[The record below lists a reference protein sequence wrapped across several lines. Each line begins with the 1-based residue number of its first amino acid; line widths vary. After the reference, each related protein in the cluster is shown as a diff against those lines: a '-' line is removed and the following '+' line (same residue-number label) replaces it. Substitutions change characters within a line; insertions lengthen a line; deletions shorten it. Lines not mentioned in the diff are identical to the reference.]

1 MDSLIIKDL
10 YAGTKEGKEILRG
23 ISLIIKKGEIHAV
36 MGPNGGGKSTL
47 AQVLMGHPDYVVT
60 KGTIALNGVDIT
72 KMTPDQRAKQ
82 GLFLGFQYPVEIT
95 GVNFGNFLRMAVNEQ
110 IDSHL
115 SSRAKSRD
123 LNLQKSSDEKN
134 SSTLLRS
141 AQNDNLVKK
150 KLSPIAFRN
159 QVEPIAKSL
168 GFSED
173 IVKRFLNQGF
183 SGGEKKKAEILQL
196 SMLRPEFT
204 ILDEPDSG
212 LDVDA
217 LRYIGKTINSLDYP
231 FGLLLITHYQ
241 RILHY
246 IKPQFVHIVVKGKIV
261 KSGDSSLAK
270 ETEEKGYEQY
280 L

>member
-1 MDSLIIKDL
+1 MKNTLEITDL
-10 YAGTKEGKEILRG
+10 YAGIKEGKEILRG
-23 ISLIIKKGEIHAV
+23 ISLKIKKGEIHAI

-60 KGTIALNGVDIT
+60 KGTIVLNGVDIT

-95 GVNFGNFLRMAVNEQ
+95 GVNFGNFLRMAVNEKFQ
-110 IDSHL
+110 DRHSGHTP
-115 SSRAKSRD
+115 RGTGA
-123 LNLQKSSDEKN
+123 
-134 SSTLLRS
+134 STTVL
-141 AQNDNLVKK
+141 K

-159 QVEPIAKSL
+159 TVAPIAKQL
-168 GFSED
+168 GFGEE

-196 SMLRPEFT
+196 AMLKPDFA

-217 LRYIGKTINSLDYP
+217 LRYIGKAITTLDYP
-231 FGLLLITHYQ
+231 FGLVLITHYQ

-246 IKPQFVHIVVKGKIV
+246 IKPQFVHIVVNGKIV
-261 KSGDSSLAK
+261 KSGDASLAK
-270 ETEEKGYEQY
+270 ETEEKGYEK
-280 L
+280 

>member
-1 MDSLIIKDL
+1 
-10 YAGTKEGKEILRG
+10 
-23 ISLIIKKGEIHAV
+23 
-36 MGPNGGGKSTL
+36 
-47 AQVLMGHPDYVVT
+47 MGHPDYVIT
-60 KGTIALNGVDIT
+60 KGTLSLNGVDIT
-72 KMTPDQRAKQ
+72 KMTPDQRAKH

-110 IDSHL
+110 RESDL

-123 LNLQKSSDEKN
+123 LISQKNLVEKD
-134 SSTLLRS
+134 SSTWLRS

-159 QVEPIAKSL
+159 QVEPIAEKL

-196 SMLRPEFT
+196 SMLRPEFA

-217 LRYIGKTINSLDYP
+217 LRYIGNAINSLDYP

-261 KSGDSSLAK
+261 KSGNSLLAK

-280 L
+280 LD

>member
-1 MDSLIIKDL
+1 MKDTLEIIDL
-10 YAGTKEGKEILRG
+10 HAGTKEGKEILRG
-23 ISLIIKKGEIHAV
+23 VSLKIKKGEIHAI

-60 KGTIALNGVDIT
+60 KGKIVVNGVDIT
-72 KMTPDQRAKQ
+72 AMTPDQRAKQ

-95 GVNFGNFLRMAVNEQ
+95 GVNFGNFLRMAVNE
-110 IDSHL
+110 IHDP
-115 SSRAKSRD
+115 K
-123 LNLQKSSDEKN
+123 
-134 SSTLLRS
+134 
-141 AQNDNLVKK
+141 VK

-159 QVEPIAKSL
+159 QVEPIAKTL

-196 SMLRPEFT
+196 SMLKPDFA

-217 LRYIGKTINSLDYP
+217 LRYIGSAINSLDYP

-261 KSGDSSLAK
+261 KSGDSLLAK

-280 L
+280 LQ

>member
-1 MDSLIIKDL
+1 MDSLVIKDL

-23 ISLIIKKGEIHAV
+23 VSLTIKKGEIHAV

-47 AQVLMGHPDYVVT
+47 AQVLMGHPDYIIT
-60 KGTIALNGVDIT
+60 KGTISVNNIDIT
-72 KMTPDQRAKQ
+72 TMTPDQRAHH

-95 GVNFGNFLRMAVNEQ
+95 GVNFGNFLRMAVNEN
-110 IDSHL
+110 ID
-115 SSRAKSRD
+115 
-123 LNLQKSSDEKN
+123 
-134 SSTLLRS
+134 LRLKIKDS
-141 AQNDNLVKK
+141 KVK

-159 QVEPIAKSL
+159 QVEPIAKML

-196 SMLRPEFT
+196 AMLRPDFA

-217 LRYIGKTINSLDYP
+217 LRYIGNAISGLDYS

-246 IKPQFVHIVVKGKIV
+246 IKPDFVHIVVAGKIV
-261 KSGDSSLAK
+261 KSGDSKLAK
-270 ETEEKGYEQY
+270 ETEENGYEKY
-280 L
+280 LNA

>member
-1 MDSLIIKDL
+1 MKDTLVIKDL
-10 YAGTKEGKEILRG
+10 YAGTKEGKEILLG
-23 ISLIIKKGEIHAV
+23 ISLEIKKGEIHAI

-47 AQVLMGHPDYVVT
+47 AQVLMGHPDYVIS
-60 KGTIALNGVDIT
+60 KGKITLNGLDIT
-72 KMTPDQRAKQ
+72 SMTPDQRAKA

-95 GVNFGNFLRMAVNEQ
+95 GVNFGNFLRMAVNEKM
-110 IDSHL
+110 DL
-115 SSRAKSRD
+115 GLGTRD
-123 LNLQKSSDEKN
+123 
-134 SSTLLRS
+134 
-141 AQNDNLVKK
+141 KK

-159 QVEPIAKSL
+159 EVESIAKTL

-196 SMLRPEFT
+196 SMLKPDFA

-217 LRYIGKTINSLDYP
+217 LRYIGNAISNLDYP

-246 IKPQFVHIVVKGKIV
+246 IKPHFVHIVVKGKIV
-261 KSGDSSLAK
+261 KSGGSLLAK
-270 ETEEKGYEQY
+270 ETEEKGYEEY
-280 L
+280 LKSQSSNVKSTSQK

>member
-1 MDSLIIKDL
+1 MKDSLVITNL

-23 ISLIIKKGEIHAV
+23 ISLTVKKGEIHAV

-60 KGTIALNGVDIT
+60 KGSIVLNGVDIT
-72 KMTPDQRAKQ
+72 TKTPDQRAKE

-95 GVNFGNFLRMAVNEQ
+95 GVNFGNFLRMAINEKKEQ
-110 IDSHL
+110 G
-115 SSRAKSRD
+115 K
-123 LNLQKSSDEKN
+123 EKEN
-134 SSTLLRS
+134 R
-141 AQNDNLVKK
+141 K

-159 QVEPIAKSL
+159 EVEPIAEKL

-196 SMLRPEFT
+196 AMLRPDFA

-217 LRYIGKTINSLDYP
+217 LRYIGGTINKLDYQL
-231 FGLLLITHYQ
+231 GLLLITHYQ

-246 IKPQFVHIVVKGKIV
+246 IKPDFVHIVVAGKIV
-261 KSGDSSLAK
+261 KSGDSTLAK
-270 ETEEKGYEQY
+270 ETEENGYETY
-280 L
+280 LKAA

>member
-1 MDSLIIKDL
+1 MKDSLVITNL

-23 ISLIIKKGEIHAV
+23 ISLTVKKSEIHAV

-47 AQVLMGHPDYVVT
+47 AQVLMGHPDYIVT
-60 KGTIALNGVDIT
+60 KGSIVLNGVDIT
-72 KMTPDQRAKQ
+72 KMRPDQRAKA

-95 GVNFGNFLRMAVNEQ
+95 GVNFGNFLRMAINENREQ
-110 IDSHL
+110 GKGKGE
-115 SSRAKSRD
+115 R
-123 LNLQKSSDEKN
+123 
-134 SSTLLRS
+134 
-141 AQNDNLVKK
+141 K

-159 QVEPIAKSL
+159 EVEPIAEQL

-196 SMLRPEFT
+196 SVLRPDFA

-217 LRYIGKTINSLDYP
+217 LRYIGKTINNMDYH

-246 IKPQFVHIVVKGKIV
+246 IKPHFVHIVVGGKIV
-261 KSGDSSLAK
+261 MSGDSSLAK
-270 ETEEKGYEQY
+270 ETEDNGYEKY
-280 L
+280 LK